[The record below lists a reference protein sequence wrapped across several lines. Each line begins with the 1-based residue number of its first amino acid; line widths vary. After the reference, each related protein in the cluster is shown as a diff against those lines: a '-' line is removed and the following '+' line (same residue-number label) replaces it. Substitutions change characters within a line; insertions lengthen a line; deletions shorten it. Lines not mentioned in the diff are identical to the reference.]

1 MLRKTLGKSIGAVVL
16 GLSLAED
23 VQAQDTGY
31 LDLTHGETLQVL
43 TKKVEKVSYQS
54 FDEEIKKY
62 DGAVIMLATNTCPS
76 AEGEPINRNMEIVY
90 LQLRDK
96 FADAKVNNLPLK
108 FTWFDTCGRSG
119 ADLLGI
125 TGLETHMYL
134 DGQKIDVRVGG
145 PLDITNAE
153 ANVKVMSAWIN
164 SNLLKRP
171 YVSKKGDDK
180 KILFYGQFDPT
191 MEPYKP

>member
-1 MLRKTLGKSIGAVVL
+1 
-16 GLSLAED
+16 
-23 VQAQDTGY
+23 
-31 LDLTHGETLQVL
+31 
-43 TKKVEKVSYQS
+43 
-54 FDEEIKKY
+54 
-62 DGAVIMLATNTCPS
+62 
-76 AEGEPINRNMEIVY
+76 
-90 LQLRDK
+90 
-96 FADAKVNNLPLK
+96 
-108 FTWFDTCGRSG
+108 
-119 ADLLGI
+119 
-125 TGLETHMYL
+125 MYL